1 MDTMKIKIILWRQL
15 GEKGGVNVGNGI
27 TNTKGKEDTNVAS
40 EKEEDDA
47 MEGNEEFEGSENF
60 TRG

>member
-1 MDTMKIKIILWRQL
+1 M
-15 GEKGGVNVGNGI
+15 NVGNGI

>member
-1 MDTMKIKIILWRQL
+1 MKIKIILWRQL

-40 EKEEDDA
+40 EKEDDA

>member
-1 MDTMKIKIILWRQL
+1 MKIKIILWRQL
-15 GEKGGVNVGNGI
+15 GEKGGVNVSNGI

-40 EKEEDDA
+40 EKEDDA
-47 MEGNEEFEGSENF
+47 MEGNEEVEGSEKF